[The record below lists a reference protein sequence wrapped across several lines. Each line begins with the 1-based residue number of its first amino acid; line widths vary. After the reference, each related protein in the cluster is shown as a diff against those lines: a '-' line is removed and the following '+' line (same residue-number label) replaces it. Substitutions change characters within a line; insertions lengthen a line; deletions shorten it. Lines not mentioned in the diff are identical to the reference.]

1 MGKTWCFK
9 AVSFSWGGEGCLQTN
24 QKPVSRDKSPCLNDS
39 PCGSSFAG
47 ANGVGANHLGQVRF
61 FFHMTSLQGPVKY
74 WSLFIFSGIK
84 ETTNTTDRYYVV
96 YVIMNSQPENS
107 ARKNLA
113 PE

>member
-1 MGKTWCFK
+1 
-9 AVSFSWGGEGCLQTN
+9 
-24 QKPVSRDKSPCLNDS
+24 
-39 PCGSSFAG
+39 
-47 ANGVGANHLGQVRF
+47 
-61 FFHMTSLQGPVKY
+61 MTSLQGPVKY